1 MAEVSRHLVAGGVE
15 TDPVSSQAD
24 LIPGVIIEAA
34 FGVKK
39 TRNDPRGNA
48 HRSGQGSKEHAML
61 IAISGTQL
69 VNSERV
75 WNG

>member
-1 MAEVSRHLVAGGVE
+1 MGGVRRHLVQKGIHGNPFPHV
-15 TDPVSSQAD
+15 DF
-24 LIPGVIIEAA
+24 IPGVIIEAA
-34 FGVKK
+34 FGVKE

-61 IAISGTQL
+61 IAISGPQL